1 MANENS
7 ATVGYRWLPF
17 GVVAAVISFIHAPA
31 LWGGMYFLD
40 VYLTE
45 VHPNWVLMEQA
56 LAEGRWP
63 FWTSDMMLGYP
74 LASNPQVGVF
84 YPFNMLLVGLFGAA
98 RGIVWSV
105 WLHSLLAGIGMILL
119 ARRGGLSRVASTIAA
134 LVYTAAPFFLF
145 YHQALHGLIALAW
158 MPWILWS
165 TWKAAQ
171 SGSWR
176 HWALG
181 ALFLALQMYGGH
193 LQFVAYTLVASL
205 VVAVWGP
212 EHVSRRARLRAAFQS
227 MVQGVWSMLLYGPQ
241 LLAAYVLWRQSLR
254 SGLTAT
260 DMTEQMSIE
269 SFGLDDLIELFSP
282 RFFGGSSYL
291 DFWYPEFLGIG
302 VLVAVLAAIVLSS
315 KATRPPLVRVSL
327 GLLCA
332 ALAYFVLIRIP
343 GVDRLMASIPGLSAF
358 RAPGRLFCWVLLACG
373 VLAGFG
379 TTRLVDMW
387 VPRSSSGRRWGPWV
401 VVCLLATGV
410 LLGLC
415 GVFGI
420 FDPIGARS
428 STASSIQLASE
439 RAADGMELAVF
450 ATLLCVGLGA
460 AKRWPARRRTVVI
473 GLGVLVV
480 LPLLWVG
487 ARYVPVLSSP
497 VTAPPL
503 SPVLRHVDSGV
514 RRVLSLGVND
524 PNYEATVPGLGWPH
538 NQEGDPARASWG
550 LRANTG
556 LVHGISNLHGQT
568 SLPLRRFVSRLY
580 GDGVKPLAY
589 PFQEIPD
596 MDSRLLAH
604 LGVTHVVTP
613 MGRKT
618 TDLPV
623 KPLTDPTPTG
633 QEAHGYLVY
642 TIPSWQAPARFYPY
656 AQIKGSVD
664 EAEAMREVRR
674 KGDMVDAPLIVE
686 GASGDALSGR
696 PLVVAVL
703 EERDGYVRLSVDVET
718 AGVVLYTESW
728 FPGWTARVDGQFG
741 AVLVADGL
749 FIGVAVDAGKHVLE
763 LEYEPPGFGLGL
775 FLLGLGVVGMLLS
788 FTRGRRKRSLDKAPL
803 AA

>member
-1 MANENS
+1 MNENS
-7 ATVGYRWLPF
+7 AQVGYRWLPF
-17 GVVAAVISFIHAPA
+17 GVLVAVISLIHAPA
-31 LWGGMYFLD
+31 LWGGTYFLD

-56 LAEGRWP
+56 LADGRWP

-84 YPFNMLLVGLFGAA
+84 YPFNVLLVGLFGAA

-105 WLHSLLAGIGMILL
+105 WLHSLLAGTGMILL
-119 ARRGGLSRVASTIAA
+119 ARRGGLSRVGATVAA

-165 TWKAAQ
+165 TWNAAQ

-193 LQFVAYTLVASL
+193 LQFVAYTLVATL
-205 VVAVWGP
+205 VVAIGGP
-212 EHVSRRARLRAAFQS
+212 EHATRRARLHAAFQC
-227 MVQGVWSMLLYGPQ
+227 MVQGVWGMLLYGPQ
-241 LLAAYVLWRQSLR
+241 LLAAYVLWRHSLR
-254 SGLTAT
+254 SDLTAT
-260 DMTEQMSIE
+260 DMTEHMSIE
-269 SFGLDDLIELFSP
+269 SFGFDDLVEVFSP

-302 VLVAVLAAIVLSS
+302 VFVAVLAAIVLSS

-343 GVDRLMASIPGLSAF
+343 GVDRLLASIPGLSAF
-358 RAPGRLFCWVLLACG
+358 RAPGRLFCWVLLASG
-373 VLAGFG
+373 VLAGYG

-387 VPRSSSGRRWGPWV
+387 APGSSVRRRWAPWF

-410 LLGLC
+410 LVGLC
-415 GVFGI
+415 ATFGL
-420 FDPIGARS
+420 FDSMGARS
-428 STASSIQLASE
+428 STTTSTQLASD
-439 RAADGMELAVF
+439 RAGDGMEIAVF
-450 ATLLCVGLGA
+450 TTLLCVGIGA
-460 AKRWPARRRTVVI
+460 AKWWPAWRRYTVI
-473 GLGVLVV
+473 GLGALVV
-480 LPLLWVG
+480 FPILWVG
-487 ARYVPVLSSP
+487 TRYVPVLSSP
-497 VTAPPL
+497 VTTPPL
-503 SPVLRHVDSGV
+503 APVLRHVDSGV

-556 LVHGISNLHGQT
+556 LAHGISNLHGQT

-589 PFQEIPD
+589 PFQEIPE

-618 TDLPV
+618 SDLPV

-642 TIPSWQAPARFYPY
+642 TIPSWQAAARFYPY
-656 AQIKGSVD
+656 AQIKGIAD

-674 KGDMVDAPLIVE
+674 KGDMVDAPLLVE
-686 GASGDALSGR
+686 GTSGDALSGR
-696 PLVVAVL
+696 ALDVMVV
-703 EERDGYVRLSVDVET
+703 EERDGYARLSVDVET

-728 FPGWTARVDGQFG
+728 FPGWTATVDSQPGP
-741 AVLVADGL
+741 VLVADGL
-749 FIGVAVDAGKHVLE
+749 FIGVAVDAGKHVIE
-763 LEYEPPGFGLGL
+763 LQYEPPGFLLG
-775 FLLGLGVVGMLLS
+775 FFPLGLGVVGMLFA
-788 FTRGRRKRSLDKAPL
+788 FTRGRRKRSLDTAPL
-803 AA
+803 ST